1 MSFTKDDYLEL
12 FIEHFIEF
20 IEDIADLYINDDK
33 VQILKHGIIFNAK
46 NNQKKVIDA
55 WKNYVCN
62 NFRKQISENNF
73 NFFIESREWEN
84 IINHSKR
91 DLIIAKLS
99 QLRQSISELSIENKT
114 KALKYVENLIKLN
127 DLYNSSTSI

>member
-33 VQILKHGIIFNAK
+33 VQLLKDGIIFNAK

-62 NFRKQISENNF
+62 NFRKQINENNF
-73 NFFIESREWEN
+73 NFFP
-84 IINHSKR
+84 
-91 DLIIAKLS
+91 
-99 QLRQSISELSIENKT
+99 
-114 KALKYVENLIKLN
+114 
-127 DLYNSSTSI
+127 